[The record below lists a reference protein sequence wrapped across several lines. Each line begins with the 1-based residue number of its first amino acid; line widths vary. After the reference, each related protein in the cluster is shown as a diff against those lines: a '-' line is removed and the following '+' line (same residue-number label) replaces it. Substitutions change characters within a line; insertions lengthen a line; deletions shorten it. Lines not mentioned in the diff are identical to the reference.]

1 MTNKPVIIDH
11 HPGRSSQTIGI
22 ARELG
27 TDPDLIHEPSV
38 GVVGTKGDS
47 QCYMG
52 VMAKVDAIHASLK
65 SRIGKGAGQ
74 LKLRL
79 VQPEYTIA
87 TSDGIR
93 NGTREMR
100 YSLIGREMTNDAL
113 CEHLSATGLAGTIAV
128 VACDKPPVGTLAA
141 LLEHNQPSIIMSDGP
156 IHPGTDPKTG
166 EKLDIVSAYQ
176 VAGHPDAA
184 HRLHIACHA
193 CPGYGSCGGMFTYNT
208 MQTFIGVVGMQPLH
222 MVAPP
227 SDDPR
232 RVKEFPDQLVGYLA
246 QMMAKGLKPR
256 DIVVRDSIRNAVI
269 VAMAI
274 GGSTNVTLHAPEIAR
289 AAGYGDFWKDVM
301 TPEEFNHL
309 SQYVVPVL
317 TDARPYGK
325 YSMVDID
332 EVGGVQVIVK
342 ELLDAGLLNGDVMT
356 CTGETLAEQVK
367 RLGTKAVDGKVI
379 YPVAKPYKPTGGL
392 RVLGGNLSPDF
403 SAILK
408 LAGVEGGL
416 QNKGVMTKAQ
426 IYEGGLE
433 NNVFRG
439 KARVFEGEQGLIDAL
454 DKDPDSFQNNDMI
467 IVRYEGPSG
476 APGMPEMLDPTS
488 RITTL
493 CRERRIDGGADDRR
507 ALLRRLGRPRHRPRR
522 PGGGTRRPHRARSGR
537 RRNHCRPQQ
546 ERAQLHG
553 ALRPGSVQAAQ
564 GRVGQGGRGERR
576 HPPELRRRR
585 HAPAAPCAAH
595 RRSGDAR
602 RRPASEPRGLGA
614 RAARGQALGLCAEEQ
629 APAGN
634 AKSVLIVVGAE
645 ALRADTAR

>member
-1 MTNKPVIIDH
+1 VSKSPVVRIDR
-11 HPGRSSQTIGI
+11 HPGRSAQTFGM
-22 ARELG
+22 AKVLG
-27 TDPDLIHEPSV
+27 TDTSLIHEPSV

-52 VMAKVDAIHASLK
+52 VVSKVDAIHAALK
-65 SRIGKGAGQ
+65 SRIGRGEG
-74 LKLRL
+74 LLPLRL

-100 YSLIGREMTNDAL
+100 YSLIGREVTHDAL
-113 CEHLSATGLAGTIAV
+113 SEHLNATGLAGTIAV

-141 LLEHNQPSIIMSDGP
+141 LLEHNEPGIIMSDGS
-156 IHPGTDPKTG
+156 IHPGKDPETG
-166 EKLDIVSAYQ
+166 EALDIVSAYQ
-176 VAGHPDAA
+176 VAGSTDAA
-184 HRLHIACHA
+184 LRDRVACNA
-193 CPGYGSCGGMFTYNT
+193 CPGIGSCGGIFTYNT

-232 RVKEFPDQLVGYLA
+232 RLKEFPEQLVEYLA

-269 VAMAI
+269 VSLAI

-289 AAGYGDFWKDVM
+289 AAGFGDFWKDVM
-301 TPEEFNHL
+301 TPAEFNYL

-332 EVGGVQVIVK
+332 AVGGVQVIVR
-342 ELLDAGLLNGDVMT
+342 ELLEAGLLNGDVMT

-367 RLGTKAVDGKVI
+367 RLGTKSADGKVI
-379 YPVAKPYKPTGGL
+379 YTVAKPYKPTGGL
-392 RVLGGNLSPDF
+392 RVLGGNLSPEF

-416 QNKGVMTKAQ
+416 
-426 IYEGGLE
+426 E
-433 NNVFRG
+433 NNLFRG
-439 KARVFEGEQGLIDAL
+439 KARVFEGEQHLLDAL
-454 DKDPDSFQNNDMI
+454 DKTPEKFANHDMV
-467 IVRYEGPSG
+467 IVRYEGPTG

-493 CRERRIDGGADDRR
+493 CRERGIVIALMTDARFSGGSVGLVIGHVGPEASLGGPIALVEDGDEIVADLNNNELNCTPLSDPAVLKTRTDAWNKVVAANGGVHPNCGEADTR
-507 ALLRRLGRPRHRPRR
+507 LL
-522 PGGGTRRPHRARSGR
+522 HRARLSAVPATRG
-537 RRNHCRPQQ
+537 
-546 ERAQLHG
+546 AGLHPNREVWVRLPRE
-553 ALRPGSVQAAQ
+553 AT
-564 GRVGQGGRGERR
+564 
-576 HPPELRRRR
+576 
-585 HAPAAPCAAH
+585 
-595 RRSGDAR
+595 RSGFVPSNKH
-602 RRPASEPRGLGA
+602 RP
-614 RAARGQALGLCAEEQ
+614 
-629 APAGN
+629 
-634 AKSVLIVVGAE
+634 E
-645 ALRADTAR
+645 ANKAF

>member
-1 MTNKPVIIDH
+1 MKSSTVIIDR
-11 HPGRSSQTIGI
+11 HPGRSTQTIGV
-22 ARELG
+22 ARALG

-47 QCYMG
+47 QCYLG
-52 VMAKVDAIHASLK
+52 VMSKVEAIHAELK
-65 SRIGKGAGQ
+65 SHIGKGANQ

-100 YSLIGREMTNDAL
+100 YSLIGREVTNDAL

-141 LLEHNQPSIIMSDGP
+141 LLEHNEPAIIMSDGP

-166 EKLDIVSAYQ
+166 EALDIVSAYQ
-176 VAGHPDAA
+176 VAGNPDAEFR
-184 HRLHIACHA
+184 HHIACHA
-193 CPGYGSCGGMFTYNT
+193 CPGIGSCGGMFTYNT

-232 RVKEFPDQLVGYLA
+232 RVTEFPKELVAHLA
-246 QMMAKGLKPR
+246 NMIAKGLKPR

-274 GGSTNVTLHAPEIAR
+274 GGSTNVVLHAPEIAR
-289 AAGYGDFWKDVM
+289 AAGFADFWKEII
-301 TPEEFNHL
+301 TPEEFNYL
-309 SQYVVPVL
+309 SQHVVPVL

-332 EVGGVQVIVK
+332 NVGGVQVIVR
-342 ELLDAGLLNGDVMT
+342 ELLDASLLNGDVLT
-356 CTGETLAEQVK
+356 CTGETLKAQLD
-367 RLGTKAVDGKVI
+367 RLGAKRADGKVV
-379 YPVAKPYKPTGGL
+379 YPVEKPYKPTGGL
-392 RVLGGNLSPDF
+392 RMLGGNLSPDF

-416 QNKGVMTKAQ
+416 
-426 IYEGGLE
+426 E
-433 NNVFRG
+433 NNLFRG
-439 KARVFEGEQGLIDAL
+439 RARVFEGEQALLDAL
-454 DKDPDSFQNNDMI
+454 DTAPQSFENNDI
-467 IVRYEGPSG
+467 VIVRYEGPSG

-493 CRERRIDGGADDRR
+493 CRERNIVIALMTDARFSGGSVGLVIGHVGPEAALGGPIALIENGDEIVADLNKDELNCT
-507 ALLRRLGRPRHRPRR
+507 ALSDKATYAKRKAAWDKIVADNGGIHPNCGVADTRLL
-522 PGGGTRRPHRARSGR
+522 HRARRSAVPATRGGGLHPDREVWVREPRKAERSGFVV
-537 RRNHCRPQQ
+537 RNKHRPQ
-546 ERAQLHG
+546 A
-553 ALRPGSVQAAQ
+553 
-564 GRVGQGGRGERR
+564 
-576 HPPELRRRR
+576 
-585 HAPAAPCAAH
+585 
-595 RRSGDAR
+595 
-602 RRPASEPRGLGA
+602 
-614 RAARGQALGLCAEEQ
+614 
-629 APAGN
+629 N
-634 AKSVLIVVGAE
+634 K
-645 ALRADTAR
+645 TF

>member
-1 MTNKPVIIDH
+1 MKPTDLRIDR
-11 HPGRSSQTIGI
+11 HPGRSTQSIGL
-22 ARELG
+22 ARAIG

-47 QCYMG
+47 QCYLG
-52 VMAKVDAIHASLK
+52 VMAKVEAIHEQLK
-65 SRIGKGAGQ
+65 GRIGQGQGQ

-100 YSLIGREMTNDAL
+100 YSLIGREVTNDAL

-141 LLEHNQPSIIMSDGP
+141 LLEHNRPSIIMSDGP
-156 IHPGTDPKTG
+156 IHPGHDPNTG
-166 EKLDIVSAYQ
+166 EALDIVSAYQ
-176 VAGHPDAA
+176 VAGHPDLEY
-184 HRLHIACHA
+184 RNHIACHA
-193 CPGYGSCGGMFTYNT
+193 CPGIGSCGGMFTYNT

-232 RVKEFPDQLVGYLA
+232 RTGPFAAELVDHLA
-246 QMMAKGLKPR
+246 NLMEKDLKPR
-256 DIVVRDSIRNAVI
+256 DIVVRDSLRNAVI

-289 AAGYGDFWKDVM
+289 AAGFGDFWKEIM
-301 TPEEFNHL
+301 TPEEFNYL
-309 SQYVVPVL
+309 SQKVVPVL

-332 EVGGVQVIVK
+332 AVGGVQVIVR
-342 ELLDAGLLNGDVMT
+342 ELLEAGLLNGEVLT
-356 CTGETLAEQVK
+356 CTGETLAAQVQ
-367 RLGTKAVDGKVI
+367 RLGAKKADGKVV
-379 YPVAKPYKPTGGL
+379 YPVDKPYKPTGGL

-416 QNKGVMTKAQ
+416 
-426 IYEGGLE
+426 E
-433 NNVFRG
+433 NNLFRG
-439 KARVFEGEQGLIDAL
+439 RARVFEGEQALLDAL
-454 DKDPDSFQNNDMI
+454 DRTPETFQNHDMI

-493 CRERRIDGGADDRR
+493 CRERGIVVALMTDARFSGGSVGLVIGHVGPEAALGGPIALIEEGDEIVADLNKDELNCTALSDPAVR
-507 ALLRRLGRPRHRPRR
+507 AKRQAAWDKVVADNGGIHPNCGVADTRLLRRARLSAVPATRGGGLHPNREVWVRNPRKADRSGFVLRNRHRP
-522 PGGGTRRPHRARSGR
+522 
-537 RRNHCRPQQ
+537 
-546 ERAQLHG
+546 
-553 ALRPGSVQAAQ
+553 
-564 GRVGQGGRGERR
+564 
-576 HPPELRRRR
+576 
-585 HAPAAPCAAH
+585 
-595 RRSGDAR
+595 DAD
-602 RRPASEPRGLGA
+602 
-614 RAARGQALGLCAEEQ
+614 
-629 APAGN
+629 
-634 AKSVLIVVGAE
+634 K
-645 ALRADTAR
+645 TF

>member
-1 MTNKPVIIDH
+1 MTKSHIVIIDR
-11 HPGRSSQTIGI
+11 HPGRSSQSIGL

-27 TDPDLIHEPSV
+27 TDPGLIHEPSV

-47 QCYMG
+47 QCYLG
-52 VMAKVDAIHASLK
+52 VLSKVDAIHARLK
-65 SRIGKGAGQ
+65 SRIGKEPGQ

-100 YSLIGREMTNDAL
+100 YSLIGREVTHDAL

-141 LLEHNQPSIIMSDGP
+141 LLEHNQPAIIMSDGA

-166 EKLDIVSAYQ
+166 EKIDLVSAYQ
-176 VAGHPDAA
+176 VAGHPDAEY
-184 HRLHIACHA
+184 RYHIACHA

-232 RVKEFPDQLVGYLA
+232 RLNEFPAELVEHLA
-246 QMMAKGLKPR
+246 RMIETGLKPR
-256 DIVVRDSIRNAVI
+256 DIVTRDALRNAVI

-289 AAGYGDFWKDVM
+289 AAGYADFWKEIM

-309 SQYVVPVL
+309 SQHVVPVL

-332 EVGGVQVIVK
+332 RIGGVQVIVR
-342 ELLDAGLLNGDVMT
+342 ELLEAGLLNGDTMT
-356 CTGETLAEQVK
+356 CTGETLAKQVA
-367 RLGTKAVDGKVI
+367 RLGAKPADGTVV
-379 YPVAKPYKPTGGL
+379 YSVAKPYKPTGGL
-392 RVLGGNLSPDF
+392 RVLGGNLSPEF

-416 QNKGVMTKAQ
+416 
-426 IYEGGLE
+426 E
-433 NNVFRG
+433 NNIFRG
-439 KARVFEGEQGLIDAL
+439 KACVFEGEHDLLIAL
-454 DKDPDSFQNNDMI
+454 DKTPERFQNNDMI

-476 APGMPEMLDPTS
+476 APGMPEFLDPTS

-493 CRERRIDGGADDRR
+493 CRERGIIVGLMTDARFSGGSVGLVIGHVGPEAALGGPIAFVQDGDEIMIDLNHNELNCTALADAATLKKRKAAWEKVVADNGGIHPNCGIADTR
-507 ALLRRLGRPRHRPRR
+507 LL
-522 PGGGTRRPHRARSGR
+522 HRARHTAVPATR
-537 RRNHCRPQQ
+537 
-546 ERAQLHG
+546 
-553 ALRPGSVQAAQ
+553 
-564 GRVGQGGRGERR
+564 GGGM
-576 HPPELRRRR
+576 HPNREVWV
-585 HAPAAPCAAH
+585 
-595 RRSGDAR
+595 
-602 RRPASEPRGLGA
+602 SEPRH
-614 RAARGQALGLCAEEQ
+614 AERSGFV
-629 APAGN
+629 PTNKHRPGT
-634 AKSVLIVVGAE
+634 KK
-645 ALRADTAR
+645 DF